1 MRLPYFILNYYQ
13 GIVMSIKLEEL
24 NTEKERLEGDRKT
37 LLERLQEYQQGL
49 TQTQQQI
56 QAIGGAIQ
64 TCNFFIGKI
73 QSPQESEDEKESSD
87 DDS

>member
-1 MRLPYFILNYYQ
+1 
-13 GIVMSIKLEEL
+13 MSIEL
-24 NTEKERLEGDRKT
+24 KDVEVEKERLEGDRKV

-73 QSPQESEDEKESSD
+73 QSPQDSKREKESSD

>member
-1 MRLPYFILNYYQ
+1 
-13 GIVMSIKLEEL
+13 MSLELDEMT
-24 NTEKERLEGDRKT
+24 TEKKRLEGDRKI
-37 LLERLQEYQQGL
+37 LLDRLQEYQQGV

-73 QSPQESEDEKESSD
+73 QSPQESEDEKEASD

>member
-1 MRLPYFILNYYQ
+1 
-13 GIVMSIKLEEL
+13 MSIGLKEL
-24 NTEKERLEGDRKT
+24 TVEKERLEGDRKT

-56 QAIGGAIQ
+56 QAIAGAIQ
-64 TCNFFIGKI
+64 TCNFFIGKL
-73 QSPQESEDEKESSD
+73 QSPQESESNEKESSD